1 MSLQELNT
9 QKHLFHLVGKYN
21 NCNKFLT
28 KIIKCQVDLK
38 LWMTIKQHRV
48 WDSKLQLST
57 KKLNRRQ
64 NVLKKL
70 NKTICIYQELE
81 LVMDSNK
88 CLIQNDRELQLSQ
101 IKRWFSL
108 SFTLKKMLHHLD
120 GQLIIRDYIQQQH
133 WTPLLIHQI
142 AHLEVLSNQHFT
154 VINFREIFII
164 NKNLFLLQNSYI
176 NSTWMRMGLYISL
189 PQMVI
194 NACILTH
201 IQYSK

>member
-9 QKHLFHLVGKYN
+9 QKHLFHLVEKYN
-21 NCNKFLT
+21 NCSKFLT
-28 KIIKCQVDLK
+28 KIIKCQVDSK

-57 KKLNRRQ
+57 KKLNWRQ
-64 NVLKKL
+64 NVLKKH
-70 NKTICIYQELE
+70 NKTICIYLELE

-133 WTPLLIHQI
+133 WRPLLIHQI
-142 AHLEVLSNQHFT
+142 AH
-154 VINFREIFII
+154 
-164 NKNLFLLQNSYI
+164 
-176 NSTWMRMGLYISL
+176 
-189 PQMVI
+189 
-194 NACILTH
+194 
-201 IQYSK
+201 